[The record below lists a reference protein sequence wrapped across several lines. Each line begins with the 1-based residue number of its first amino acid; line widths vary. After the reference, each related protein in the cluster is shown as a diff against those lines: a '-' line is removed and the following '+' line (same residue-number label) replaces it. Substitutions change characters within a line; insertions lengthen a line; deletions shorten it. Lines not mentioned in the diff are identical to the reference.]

1 VSDKQ
6 QTIYKNTCAAMGQ
19 TVLDQ
24 DIIPI
29 GNLPRL
35 ENVCEEAIAD
45 QFQVIVDRC
54 HNELANGK
62 KEKLKGLLVS
72 NQSNFFP
79 FGIKG

>member
-45 QFQVIVDRC
+45 QFQDCKI
-54 HNELANGK
+54 GPTQY
-62 KEKLKGLLVS
+62 G
-72 NQSNFFP
+72 P
-79 FGIKG
+79 Y